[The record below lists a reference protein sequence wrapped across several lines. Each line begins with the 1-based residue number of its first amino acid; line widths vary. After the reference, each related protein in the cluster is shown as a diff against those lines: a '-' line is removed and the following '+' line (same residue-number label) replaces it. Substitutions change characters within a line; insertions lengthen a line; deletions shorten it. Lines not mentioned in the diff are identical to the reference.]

1 MNDLSKQLLATL
13 EGNLH
18 AELGKFKCLPFYL
31 AILYLRTGK
40 SPTDSIRRAYITY
53 RYNYKKDEYIIDE
66 VGNQGM
72 TTNSWNFLV
81 DPIPRAE
88 GEGYIRGYHPY
99 KSPFT
104 VEYGKTFGV
113 GHVQKHH
120 KNLKHVHIY
129 SRNKTL
135 INLINEITDLY
146 MQVDGEIPRHYAL
159 PYLFFNQN
167 KNLTYVYVDV
177 ESTTKNVP
185 AWNTK
190 PLYPV
195 YIKYN
200 PYNQC
205 LRMRTSKDGKNY
217 TALTVVDLIDFF
229 YTPGPAPFSHAKND
243 HIILTKPK

>member
-1 MNDLSKQLLATL
+1 MNDLIKQLLATL
-13 EGNLH
+13 ERNLH

-31 AILYLRTGK
+31 AVLYLKTGR
-40 SPTDSIRRAYITY
+40 SATDSIRRGHINVK
-53 RYNYKKDEYIIDE
+53 YNYKRDEYIIDE
-66 VGNQGM
+66 IGNQIQ
-72 TTNSWNFLV
+72 TTNAWNDLT
-81 DPIPRAE
+81 DPIPDTT
-88 GEGYIRGYHPY
+88 GDVYIRGYHPF

-104 VEYGKTFGV
+104 VEYDKKVGV
-113 GHVQKHH
+113 GQNQKHH

-135 INLINEITDLY
+135 INLINELIDLY
-146 MQVDGEIPRHYAL
+146 MQVDGEVPRHYAL

-167 KNLTYVYVDV
+167 KTLTYIYIDKETDV
-177 ESTTKNVP
+177 SVP

-205 LRMRTSKDGKNY
+205 IRMRTSKDGKNY
-217 TALTVVDLIDFF
+217 TALNMVDLLNFF
-229 YTPGPAPFSHAKND
+229 YSTESAPFSHSKND
-243 HIILTKPK
+243 HLKLIKPK